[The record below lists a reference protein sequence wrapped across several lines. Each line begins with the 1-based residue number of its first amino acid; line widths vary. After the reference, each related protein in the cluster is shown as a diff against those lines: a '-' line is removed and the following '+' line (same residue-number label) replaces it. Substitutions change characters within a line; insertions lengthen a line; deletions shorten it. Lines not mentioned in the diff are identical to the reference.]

1 MGIKKIVLFCIII
14 LLIFFLSMIPVAL
27 EINWL
32 SVGLESFCTG
42 YTLWKLAEWLTEW
55 ILKGDKEV

>member
-42 YTLWKLAEWLTEW
+42 YTLWKFTEWLTEW